1 MSNKTIELRT
11 EFAQNIFV
19 FLQRV
24 PTQNAQE
31 AQALL
36 STLQELQSILEAV
49 DAMSSGPKQTELDL
63 DTEES

>member
-36 STLQELQSILEAV
+36 ATLGELENILGAISEAEGSEQL
-49 DAMSSGPKQTELDL
+49 DLDL

>member
-1 MSNKTIELRT
+1 MTTKTIELRT

-36 STLQELQSILEAV
+36 STLGELKSILEAV
-49 DAMSSGPKQTELDL
+49 SESEQLELDV